1 MKLRLWRVL
10 GLALPLTTLAAEP
23 ATTAPPATTPAAAT
37 VAPSGPPVR
46 ERNGLLVDL
55 KGRGLYIY
63 TGDTVS
69 GRSQCDAQCMLL
81 WPPLAADPNAKAR
94 GQFTVATR
102 SDGTLQWALRGQPL
116 YRWRG
121 DKKRGDAGGDGVAG
135 VWKLVRVAPPV
146 APLLPKP
153 VKP

>member
-1 MKLRLWRVL
+1 MMLRLWLVL
-10 GLALPLTTLAAEP
+10 GLALPLTTLAAVP
-23 ATTAPPATTPAAAT
+23 ATPTKAAAPANTPAPPA
-37 VAPSGPPVR
+37 GPPVR

-63 TGDTVS
+63 TGDTER

-81 WPPLAADPNAKAR
+81 WPPIYADADAKPK
-94 GQFTVATR
+94 GQFTIATR
-102 SDGTLQWALRGQPL
+102 SDGTRQWALRGQPL

-121 DKKRGDAGGDGVAG
+121 DKRRGDAGGDGVAG
-135 VWKLVRVAPPV
+135 VWKLVRVTPP
-146 APLLPKP
+146 APKP